1 MRKHFFN
8 QLTRARLLIV
18 IGVLLS
24 PLVACGWSGLQ
35 HVHISRA
42 AARNVPYEMAGFRE
56 FARPMAFP
64 SIFPDLWRLSDPAE
78 GPRHYFEP
86 DRLPRNVDIM
96 LLNSNR
102 LTAFDSQIP
111 EAPSVIGIAP
121 WTIMDLMED
130 MTESMRT
137 NDWMWA
143 ARCGS
148 ALSHYLGDLHMPL
161 HCTRN
166 YNGQESGQYGVHL
179 RFESDM
185 TKSFVRFEDIMPE
198 PAVYLDNPFNA
209 LLGWV
214 VESAAA
220 APEVLRADVIAT
232 RAASGQTDSE
242 TYYLKLWELT
252 ADIVHERLSSA
263 AGNLSSIWYTAW
275 VNAGRPPVPEAFEEL
290 PAYSVFS
297 GVGIDPPETDGQHMR
312 QQKQKFD
319 VIIWVVM
326 GGIAL
331 IVIGSSLYRGAQ
343 ARRPPAP

>member
-1 MRKHFFN
+1 MKRPVSH
-8 QLTRARLLIV
+8 QVLRGMVLIV
-18 IGVLLS
+18 AGVLLC

-35 HVHISRA
+35 HVHITRA
-42 AARNVPYEMAGFRE
+42 AARNVPNEMEGFRA

-86 DRLPRNVDIM
+86 DRLARDFDLM
-96 LLNSNR
+96 QLNSNR
-102 LTAFDSQIP
+102 LTAFDTQLAES
-111 EAPSVIGIAP
+111 PSVIGIAP

-137 NDWMWA
+137 NDWIWA

-166 YNGQESGQYGVHL
+166 YNGQESGQYGVHS

-185 TKSFVRFEDIMPE
+185 TKSFVRFEDILPE
-198 PAVYLDNPFNA
+198 PAVYLDDPFRA
-209 LLGWV
+209 LLGWAAK
-214 VESAAA
+214 SAAA
-220 APEVLRADVIAT
+220 APEVLRADLIAT
-232 RAASGQTDSE
+232 RVDNGRTDTE
-242 TYYLKLWELT
+242 PYYLKLWELT

-275 VNAGRPPVPEAFEEL
+275 VNAGRPPIPEAFEEL

-297 GVGIDPPETDGQHMR
+297 GVGIDPPEVDGQHMR

-326 GGIAL
+326 GAVAL